1 MMKLFNELQLVESHK
16 ASQKEIDFSI
26 SLINSTYNEWK
37 KVARRINAVDLITT
51 SINKLSKI
59 SPDVIDKLHDA
70 AQLKLTTIIMRCMDM
85 PIWKDINSKKTIY
98 KKIFPILSKLQ
109 NNTPNTDTGGNLRDV
124 VMTRLSAVISFRSKS
139 KVFICYEPSV
149 TSAYLNYLFDKDLPE
164 KTYKMQSLSFPEDFD
179 TLVNTLQIN
188 LDKGISKFNRERGI
202 K

>member
-1 MMKLFNELQLVESHK
+1 MKLFNELQLAESHK

-85 PIWKDINSKKTIY
+85 PIWKDISSKKTIY

-124 VMTRLSAVISFRSKS
+124 VMTRLSAVLSFRSTS